1 MISQRNL
8 INYIQNIQINL
19 TEEDR
24 ALKKALAI
32 LLAAVLCL
40 AACFWI
46 LIQTNENFAV
56 WLGLSSG
63 PGKPVEIR
71 SGTYFL
77 KSELAKNM
85 TPYLYLNLET
95 DSARLSGSIAMSY
108 AETGSFTVKDNRIQV
123 ETELTTYEFRIQD
136 ENTLILT
143 DCTGENP
150 FRLPV
155 DGELVYSEEWN

>member
-1 MISQRNL
+1 M
-8 INYIQNIQINL
+8 
-19 TEEDR
+19 
-24 ALKKALAI
+24 KKVLAI
-32 LLAAVLCL
+32 VLAVVLCL

-77 KSELAKNM
+77 KADMEQFM

-95 DSARLSGSIAMSY
+95 DSAHLSGSIAMSY
-108 AETGSFTVKDNRIQV
+108 AETGSLTITDKRVVV
-123 ETELTTYEFRIQD
+123 ETGLTTYEFGIQD

-155 DGELVYSEEWN
+155 DGELIYIEEWN